1 VPHKLLSAIVVTLA
15 AVLCSA
21 SPPNDAND
29 SVWFDASLPGLIELY
44 KDIHAH
50 PELSYRETQTAAR
63 LAEELKRVGCEV
75 AEKIGK
81 TGVVA
86 LLKNGDGPTIM
97 VRADMDA
104 LPVTEATGL
113 AYASKATTKD
123 DDGGTVGVMH
133 ACGHDVHMTCLI
145 GTARFLAA
153 HRNDWKGTVMFICQP
168 AEERGG
174 GAKAMLADGLFTRF
188 PKPKYAVAL
197 HVEASMPAGRV
208 GYTPGYFLANVDSV
222 DITVRGRGGHGAQP
236 QSAIDP
242 IVIACKLVLDLQT
255 IVSRELKPT
264 DPAVITVGSIHGGTK
279 HNIIPDEVKLQIT
292 VRSYKDEVRKH
303 LLESIENKA
312 MAAAAASKAP
322 KPTIEH
328 SEGTP
333 ATYNDPQLTER
344 AAGVFRRVL
353 GADQVELREPVMG
366 GEDFSE
372 YGLAGV
378 PICMYRLG
386 SVPAERAAKAKDG
399 DSLPSLHSSL
409 YYPDP
414 EPTIKTGVRTMTA
427 LVLDLL
433 KSAER

>member
-1 VPHKLLSAIVVTLA
+1 MPLLVVALATALSSAT
-15 AVLCSA
+15 
-21 SPPNDAND
+21 PPNDAKD
-29 SVWFDASLPGLIELY
+29 SAWIDAAVPGLVELY
-44 KDIHAH
+44 KHLHTH
-50 PELSYRETQTAAR
+50 PELSYHETQTAAR
-63 LAEELKRVGCEV
+63 LAEDLKKVGCEV
-75 AEKIGK
+75 TEKVGR

-104 LPVTEATGL
+104 LPVTEATEL

-123 DDGGTVGVMH
+123 DDGSTVGVMH
-133 ACGHDVHMTCLI
+133 ACGHDIHMTCLV

-153 HRNDWKGTVMFICQP
+153 HRDDWKGTVMFICQP

-292 VRSYKDEVRKH
+292 VRSYKDDVRKH

-312 MAAAAASKAP
+312 MAAAAASRAP

-333 ATYNDPQLTER
+333 ATYNDPKLTER
-344 AAGVFRRVL
+344 AADVFRRVL
-353 GADQVELREPVMG
+353 GAENVELREPVMG

-378 PICMYRLG
+378 PISMYRLG

-433 KSAER
+433 K

>member
-44 KDIHAH
+44 KHIHAH

-75 AEKIGK
+75 TEKIGK

-113 AYASKATTKD
+113 AYASKATAKD

-133 ACGHDVHMTCLI
+133 ACGHDIHMTCLV
-145 GTARFLAA
+145 GAARFLAA
-153 HRNDWKGTVMFICQP
+153 HRDDWKGTVMFICQP

-174 GAKAMLADGLFTRF
+174 GARAMLADGLFTRF